1 MKIVIVIL
9 FLDSRGGV
17 NRRTLELSEFIAFQ
31 NDDVILVSLYTNRE
45 IFNSKKNLEM
55 FIIYH

>member
-1 MKIVIVIL
+1 MVIVAP

-17 NRRTLELSEFIAFQ
+17 NRWTFELSKFPASQ
-31 NDDVILVSLYTNRE
+31 NDDVVLIYLYTNRE
-45 IFNSKKNLEM
+45 ISNSKKNLER